1 MAASPSMTIMIAAVR
16 KAARGVQRDFGEL
29 SNLQVSVKGPGDYV
43 TAADK
48 RCEKVLRAELEKAR
62 PGYGFLMEESGAV
75 TGTDPDHRFIIDP
88 IDGTTNFMHSLP
100 LFAISVALERKGE
113 TVAAITYNPITDE
126 MFTAEKGAGAFL
138 NNKRLRVAN
147 RKDIHE
153 ALLGCGIPHRGR
165 DGQAKNRAEIS
176 LLQAKAIGIRRLGS
190 ITLELA
196 YLAAGRIDGFWERGM
211 SPWDLAA
218 GILLIREAGGF
229 TSDCDGDANPLQTGN
244 IVAANADLLPLIKKE
259 LAAAKKIAGA

>member
-1 MAASPSMTIMIAAVR
+1 MTIMIAAIR

-48 RCEKVLRAELEKAR
+48 RCEKVLRTELEKAR

-75 TGTDPDHRFIIDP
+75 TGSDPDHRFIIDP

-113 TVAAITYNPITDE
+113 IVAAVTYNPITDE
-126 MFTAEKGAGAFL
+126 LFTAEKGAGAFL

-147 RKDIHE
+147 RTDIHE
-153 ALLGCGIPHRGR
+153 ALLCCGIPHRGR
-165 DGQAKNRAEIS
+165 EGHADNRAEIA

-211 SPWDLAA
+211 KPWDLAA
-218 GILLIREAGGF
+218 GMLLIREAGGF
-229 TSDCDGDANPLQTGN
+229 TSDCDIEANPLQTGN

-259 LAAAKKIAGA
+259 LAAAKKITGA

>member
-1 MAASPSMTIMIAAVR
+1 MTIMIAAVR

-100 LFAISVALERKGE
+100 LFGISVALERKSE
-113 TVAAITYNPITDE
+113 IVAAITYNPITDE

-153 ALLGCGIPHRGR
+153 ALLCCGIPHRGR
-165 DGQAKNRAEIS
+165 EGHPENRAEIAQ
-176 LLQAKAIGIRRLGS
+176 LQAKVIGIRRIGS
-190 ITLELA
+190 VTLELA
-196 YLAAGRIDGFWERGM
+196 YLAAGRIDGFWERGLN
-211 SPWDLAA
+211 PWDLAA

-229 TSDCDGDANPLQTGN
+229 TSDCDSDANPLQTGN

-259 LAAAKKIAGA
+259 LAAARKITGA

>member
-1 MAASPSMTIMIAAVR
+1 MTIMIAAVR
-16 KAARGVQRDFGEL
+16 KAARGIQRDFGEL

-48 RCEKVLRAELEKAR
+48 RCEKVLRTELEKAR
-62 PGYGFLMEESGAV
+62 PGYGFLMEESGTV

-100 LFAISVALERKGE
+100 LFAISVAMERKGE
-113 TVAAITYNPITDE
+113 IVAAVTYNPITDE
-126 MFTAEKGAGAFL
+126 LFTAEKGAGAFL

-153 ALLGCGIPHRGR
+153 ALVCCGIPHRGR
-165 DGQAKNRAEIS
+165 EGHAENRAEIA
-176 LLQAKAIGIRRLGS
+176 LLQAKTIGIRRLGS

-211 SPWDLAA
+211 KPWDLAA

-229 TSDCDGDANPLQTGN
+229 TSDCDGEANPLQTGN

-259 LAAAKKIAGA
+259 LASARKITGA